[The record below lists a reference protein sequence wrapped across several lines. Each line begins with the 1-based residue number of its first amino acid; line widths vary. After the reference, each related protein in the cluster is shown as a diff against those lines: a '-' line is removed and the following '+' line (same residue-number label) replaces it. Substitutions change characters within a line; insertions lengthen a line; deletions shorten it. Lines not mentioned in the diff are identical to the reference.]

1 MMNGQRTFS
10 PGKGT
15 GKNWQIALLAILFVG
30 IFVLC
35 ILYFRLSSTP
45 IAGYN
50 ISPSNDLSRWHFSLE
65 DGTVLEPADGR
76 LPLTEK
82 DAVVICQTRLTEELS
97 SHPFFVV
104 TASYTDCVIY
114 LNGSL
119 VYSPSGRFDGD
130 QFAVSGYMASAASGQ
145 FVAKL
150 AEDSNLLT
158 MRVQFQGEDQL
169 IKHLPRLTLYYDY
182 LAYHTKPTA
191 VAAEAAVPA
200 GMFFALALFLSAM
213 FFFGAWKG
221 RQDAGLLLLA
231 FCALSMSLSSTV
243 PYAINVVWT
252 YLWVSISAFCSML
265 PLVAMNWSLWCRL
278 SRRFRLFLLP
288 VIGLMS
294 AVLLYYLIAGIGKSS
309 TLNAQINIMQTWVVP
324 GVLLLTLI
332 AAVVDAIRGNPG
344 FRRFFRYLVLS
355 LPIVALAWG
364 ISALTGGKLAQSI
377 AASFRNAVDYHSLFS
392 PCELLCIL
400 LLIIMFIQAV
410 LDLIAG
416 LVRRDADLQAI
427 SLREKY
433 AVENMKL
440 MMETQESTR
449 RERHEMRHHIALI
462 SEMLSAGQQERA
474 QKYADSLLDK
484 VDALPSDSYSAN
496 PVVNSIVGHYL
507 NEAKAAGI
515 IVNTDIRDAEK
526 VVLRDDE
533 LCVLLTNMLENAL
546 EACMK
551 MPEQSGRFIRFK
563 LRASEE
569 HLIVSCENSTDT
581 PVAVGLDENSFTTK
595 EDPEHHGFGLPV
607 MRRIVKA
614 HNGQLTVDCSEGVFT
629 LKAIL

>member
-1 MMNGQRTFS
+1 MNRQRTFS
-10 PGKGT
+10 RRKGA
-15 GKNWQIALLAILFVG
+15 GKNWQIALLAILFIV

-45 IAGYN
+45 ISGYN
-50 ISPSNDLSRWHFSLE
+50 ISPSTDLPRWNFSLE
-65 DGTVLEPADGR
+65 DGTPLEPADGK

-97 SHPFFVV
+97 DHPCFVI
-104 TASYTDCVIY
+104 TASYTDCAIY
-114 LNGSL
+114 LNDSL
-119 VYSPSGRFDGD
+119 IYSPSGRFDGEK
-130 QFAVSGYMASAASGQ
+130 FTGSGYKASAASGQ
-145 FVAKL
+145 FVAQL

-158 MRVQFQGEDQL
+158 MRVQFQGEDSL
-169 IKHLPRLTLYYDY
+169 IKHLPRLTLYYDVV
-182 LAYHTKPTA
+182 AYRSQPA
-191 VAAEAAVPA
+191 AAAAEAAVPA
-200 GMFFALALFLSAM
+200 GVFFAFALFLSAM

-231 FCALSMSLSSTV
+231 FCALSMALSSTA

-252 YLWVSISAFCSML
+252 FLWASISAFCSML
-265 PLVAMNWSLWCRL
+265 PLVAMSWSLWCRM
-278 SRRFRLFLLP
+278 SRRFRLCLLP
-288 VIGLMS
+288 IIGLMS
-294 AVLLYYLIAGIGKSS
+294 AVLLYYLIAGIGKSN
-309 TLNAQINIMQTWVVP
+309 TLNEQINIMQTWIVP

-332 AAVVDAIRGNPG
+332 AAVVDAIKGNLW
-344 FRRFFRYLVLS
+344 FRRFFRYLAWAV
-355 LPIVALAWG
+355 PVVAIAWG

-377 AASFRNAVDYHSLFS
+377 ATSFRNAIDYHSLFR
-392 PCELLCIL
+392 PCELFCIL

-410 LDLIAG
+410 LDLISG
-416 LVRRDADLQAI
+416 LVRRDADLQAL

-449 RERHEMRHHIALI
+449 RERHEMHHHIALI
-462 SEMLSAGQQERA
+462 SEMLSEGQQERA

-484 VDALPSDSYSAN
+484 VNALPSDSYSAN
-496 PVVNSIVGHYL
+496 PVINSIVGRYL

-515 IVNTDIRDAEK
+515 AVNTDIRNTDK

-551 MPEQSGRFIRFK
+551 MPEQSERFIRFK

-569 HLIVSCENSTDT
+569 HLIVNCENSTDT
-581 PVAVGLDENSFTTK
+581 PVNVDPDGNSFTTK
-595 EDPEHHGFGLPV
+595 ADPKHHGFGLPV
-607 MRRIVKA
+607 MRQIVKA
-614 HNGQLTVDCSEGVFT
+614 HNGQLTVDCSDGVFS
-629 LKAIL
+629 LRAIL